1 MDFSV
6 FKLQSVSDL
15 FHIFNRDVLIQPYMV
30 DLLLL
35 ERRMC
40 QLGSQITIVSQQ
52 QDTCRVTVQTA
63 HRINSF
69 LASVL
74 NQIHDSQTFLRII
87 GCCHTVLRLIQNNI
101 HFALD
106 LNLLVLEQ
114 HPVLTGNLRSQFGYN
129 LIIYLDN
136 TCLDKFIRLATR
148 TNACIRQELIQADR
162 FVRISQHFLILQLF
176 LEVIL
181 GIRIVITST
190 AIVVR
195 TSVVI
200 VAATSAAIS
209 ITVVVI
215 TV

>member
-1 MDFSV
+1 M
-6 FKLQSVSDL
+6 
-15 FHIFNRDVLIQPYMV
+15 R
-30 DLLLL
+30 
-35 ERRMC
+35 
-40 QLGSQITIVSQQ
+40 QLGSQIAIVRQQ
-52 QDTCRVTVQTA
+52 QYTCRITVQTS

-74 NQIHDSQTFLRII
+74 YQIHDSQTFLRII
-87 GCCHTVLRLIQNNI
+87 GSCHTVLRLIQDDI
-101 HFALD
+101 HFTLD
-106 LNLLVLEQ
+106 LNRLVFEQ
-114 HPVLTGNLRSQFGYN
+114 HRILTRNLRSQFSYN
-129 LIIYLDN
+129 LTIYLN
-136 TCLDKFIRLATR
+136 NSFLDKFIRLATR
-148 TNACIRQELIQADR
+148 TNTCIGQELIQADR
-162 FVRISQHFLILQLF
+162 FVRICQHFFILQLL

-181 GIRIVITST
+181 GIRIVITGT